1 MASQRKAGAVLG
13 YVNIIVKNLV
23 NLVYTPMLLAFVGQ
37 ADYGVFQTSNSFV
50 FSLTILS
57 VGFSQ
62 AYVRFFM
69 LRKING
75 TEDDI
80 RELNGM
86 YIAFYSVISLI
97 ALAIG
102 LAFAGNVGLF
112 FSSSFTDS
120 EVGLAGELMG
130 IMAFN
135 VAATLFSTVFDAY
148 VIANERFTYRQTRQ
162 IFTTLATPG
171 LAFVL
176 LNLGLGAV
184 GVAIAQLAIVLVLLG
199 MNASYSIKRLGMRF
213 SLRHFDPAL
222 FKAVLVFSSW
232 IFINQICDL
241 INQSVPNIILG
252 ATAGASATAVF
263 AVSIQI
269 RNVFMSLSTTMS
281 SVFVPKINR
290 IVATTNDSAALTDL
304 MARVGRYQMVL
315 FVWVYGGF
323 VLLGKFFIA
332 AWAGNGFMDAYWLIV
347 VMVAPLAFPL
357 TQNTGIEIQRA
368 KNRHKAR
375 SFVYLAMALLNLG
388 LTAVLAPS
396 LGHWAPVAGYVAYVV
411 LGCGVFMNWYYQK
424 RIGLDMF
431 LFWRRVLPV
440 ALCGAFATTVC
451 MLATM
456 FLPVAGWI
464 SFLAWGAVF
473 TLLYALCLYLFVMT
487 THEREAVKRF
497 VHKRVVRR

>member
-1 MASQRKAGAVLG
+1 MASQRKAGALLG

-23 NLVYTPMLLAFVGQ
+23 NLVYTPMLLAYVGQ

-50 FSLTILS
+50 FTLTILS

-102 LAFAGNVGLF
+102 LAFASNVGLF

-120 EVGLAGELMG
+120 EVALAGELMG

-135 VAATLFSTVFDAY
+135 VAASLFSTVFDAY

-176 LNLGLGAV
+176 LNLGMGAV

-213 SLRHFDPAL
+213 SLRRFDPAL

-241 INQSVPNIILG
+241 INQSVPNILLG
-252 ATAGASATAVF
+252 VLTSAVVVSVF
-263 AVSIQI
+263 AVSVQI
-269 RNVFMSLSTTMS
+269 RQIFYSLSTTIS
-281 SVFVPKINR
+281 SVFIPKINQM
-290 IVATTNDSAALTDL
+290 VATSDDNCELTRL
-304 MARVGRYQMVL
+304 MTRVGRYQMFL
-315 FVWVYGGF
+315 FCWVYCGF
-323 VLLGKFFIA
+323 VLLGRFFIA
-332 AWAGNGFMDAYWLIV
+332 KWAGEGFLDAYYLICAMTLPV
-347 VMVAPLAFPL
+347 GVPLC
-357 TQNTGIEIQRA
+357 QNTGIEIQRA

-375 SFVYLAMALLNLG
+375 SIVYLAMSCINVVFTWFAAPYLG
-388 LTAVLAPS
+388 Y
-396 LGHWAPVAGYVAYVV
+396 WAPAIAYIASIA
-411 LGCGVFMNWYYQK
+411 LGNGLFMNWYYHT
-424 RIGLDMF
+424 RIGLDMKF
-431 LFWRRVLPV
+431 FWKRNLPV
-440 ALCGAFATTVC
+440 IAASACVTVAGFVVARFVPVSSWFGFCAWGLGYSAVFAGV
-451 MLATM
+451 MWGFVLDDEEKAGVLKR
-456 FLPVAGWI
+456 LPV
-464 SFLAWGAVF
+464 
-473 TLLYALCLYLFVMT
+473 
-487 THEREAVKRF
+487 
-497 VHKRVVRR
+497 RR